1 MLENRIIL
9 TVALGSII
17 GIIMGLYCKISIVL
31 FYCVFFL
38 IVKMCN
44 LKKQRKKFKML
55 SIKRYYRY
63 LKIIFSKKAIKIIII
78 SSILSNSMVL
88 FQNYKY
94 ENLYEKFNDKDIIC
108 KCKVISNL
116 QEKDYKN
123 TYKVK
128 VISINGV
135 SRNFKNT
142 NLLISINKNSKYY
155 LKYGQEI
162 DIKGKFIEP
171 EVRRNYKGF
180 NYKEYL
186 KTLKIYGTVNVQ
198 SISIIKEKSINSV
211 FILANELTLKIK
223 DNIGKYFNENA
234 RNMIFGIILGDKSD
248 IDKIIIENFSDS
260 NISHILAVSGMH
272 VTYVIFIFNMIFC
285 NSIGKKYGNILT
297 SFFILIYMFITV
309 FSPSVVRA
317 GISGI
322 ILILSENLKLRSDIW
337 ENLSISL
344 IILLIYNPFLIENLS
359 VILSY
364 IGTIGIILLQKNLK
378 DIWKKIIQKQ
388 EKRNIRKR
396 KKYIEILLKIQ
407 KYKIWL
413 KFEDAFILSISIYLI
428 LAPIMVKLFNK
439 LTLLSLFLAII
450 VGFIV
455 GPIVIIGILIILLSF
470 TKIDFV
476 IYTLV
481 YIENFLIY
489 LILKISNM
497 GANMTF
503 NNITLISPNLFEI
516 SFYYL
521 ILFNSIY
528 YIKICSK
535 ERLNSSEL
543 RIKNLIN
550 LFKYKVRENK
560 KKISFVI
567 IIFIIVLVVLKFI
580 PKNLKIFF
588 VDVGQGDC
596 TLIVTPKNK
605 KILIDGGGSS
615 NKDFDIGKKTLIP
628 YLLDRRINKIDY
640 IIISHF
646 DNDHIR
652 AEF

>member
-31 FYCVFFL
+31 FYCIFFL

-44 LKKQRKKFKML
+44 LKEQRKKFKIL
-55 SIKRYYRY
+55 SIKRYLRY

-128 VISINGV
+128 VISINGI
-135 SRNFKNT
+135 SSNFKNT
-142 NLLISINKNSKYY
+142 NLLISINKNLKYY

-162 DIKGKFIEP
+162 SVKGKFIEP
-171 EVRRNYKGF
+171 DVRRNYKGF

-198 SISIIKEKSINSV
+198 NISIIKEKSFNSV

-248 IDKIIIENFSDS
+248 IDKNTIENFSES

-272 VTYVIFIFNMIFC
+272 VTYVIVIFNFIFC
-285 NSIGKKYGNILT
+285 NSIGRKYGNIFT
-297 SFFILIYMFITV
+297 SFFVLIYMFITG

-364 IGTIGIILLQKNLK
+364 TGTIGIILLQKNLK

-407 KYKIWL
+407 KHKIWL
-413 KFEDAFILSISIYLI
+413 KFEDGFILSISIYLI

-470 TKIDFV
+470 FKIDFI
-476 IYTLV
+476 IYTLA

-503 NNITLISPNLFEI
+503 NNITLISPNIFEI

-521 ILFNSIY
+521 ILFTSIY
-528 YIKICSK
+528 YIKIYSK
-535 ERLNSSEL
+535 KRLNSSEL
-543 RIKNLIN
+543 RFKNLIN
-550 LFKYKVRENK
+550 LFKYKIRENK
-560 KKISFVI
+560 KKINFVLI
-567 IIFIIVLVVLKFI
+567 IIIIILVVFKCI

-596 TLIVTPKNK
+596 TLIVTPKDK

>member
-1 MLENRIIL
+1 MLENRITL
-9 TVALGSII
+9 TVTLGSII
-17 GIIMGLYCKISIVL
+17 GIIMGLYCKISIVP
-31 FYCVFFL
+31 FYCIFFL
-38 IVKMCN
+38 IGKMCN
-44 LKKQRKKFKML
+44 LKKQRKKFKIL
-55 SIKRYYRY
+55 SIKRYCRY

-78 SSILSNSMVL
+78 SSIISNSIVL
-88 FQNYKY
+88 FLNYKY
-94 ENLYEKFNDKDIIC
+94 ENLYKEFNDKDIIC
-108 KCKVISNL
+108 RCKIISNS

-123 TYKVK
+123 TYNVK

-162 DIKGKFIEP
+162 SAKGKFIEP
-171 EVRRNYKGF
+171 DVRKNYKGF

-223 DNIGKYFNENA
+223 NNIGKYFNENA
-234 RNMIFGIILGDKSD
+234 KNMIFGITLGDKSD
-248 IDKIIIENFSDS
+248 IDKNIIENFSDS

-285 NSIGKKYGNILT
+285 NSIGRKYGNILT
-297 SFFILIYMFITV
+297 SFFIFIYMFITG

-378 DIWKKIIQKQ
+378 DIWKKIIRKQ
-388 EKRNIRKR
+388 EKKNIRKR
-396 KKYIEILLKIQ
+396 KKYVEILLKIQ
-407 KYKIWL
+407 KHKIWL
-413 KFEDAFILSISIYLI
+413 KFEDALILSISIYLI

-455 GPIVIIGILIILLSF
+455 GPIVIIGILLILLSF
-470 TKIDFV
+470 FKIDFI
-476 IYTLV
+476 IYTLA
-481 YIENFLIY
+481 YIENLLIDV
-489 LILKISNM
+489 ILKISNF
-497 GANMTF
+497 GANMIF
-503 NNITLISPNLFEI
+503 NNITLISPNIFEI

-521 ILFNSIY
+521 ILLTSIY
-528 YIKICSK
+528 YINICSK

-550 LFKYKVRENK
+550 LFKYKIRENK

-615 NKDFDIGKKTLIP
+615 NKDFDIGERTLIP